1 MTRRDGR
8 TREVL
13 AHKRSVFFDS
23 LAVVRA
29 TAKALVHQRFL
40 LRVIVG
46 VLLMFVA
53 LLISWRILGP
63 RPRTTERT
71 FSRPTLVGVRLLFT
85 LCLQHIVASWLF
97 DRWSG
102 EQGAR
107 VLRLWQRLARR
118 LPAFVLCSAVLGWL
132 DHATG
137 GLNAVTA
144 LRAAA
149 AFGFSYLLSYVVP
162 AAAGNRCG
170 MVAGLVH
177 TVRAFRRTFGADLF
191 AWSGMWAVNVAVSLL
206 AAVPELLDLYSPET
220 GGVVAR
226 VFGWAVVLPTAMAAA
241 AVGAGFCTAIF
252 YAVATDR
259 APDEYPVDALETISG
274 LQLQR

>member
-1 MTRRDGR
+1 MTRQDGR
-8 TREVL
+8 TRHVL
-13 AHKRSVFFDS
+13 AHKRSVFVDS

-29 TAKALVHQRFL
+29 TARALLHQRFL

-53 LLISWRILGP
+53 LLITWRILAP
-63 RPRTTERT
+63 QPRTTDRT
-71 FSRPTLVGVRLLFT
+71 FSRPTLVAVRLLFT

-102 EQGAR
+102 EQGER

-118 LPAFVLCSAVLGWL
+118 LPAFVLCSVLLGWL

-137 GLNAVTA
+137 ALNAVTA

-162 AAAGNRCG
+162 AAAANRCG
-170 MVAGLVH
+170 MIAGLVH
-177 TVRAFRRTFGADLF
+177 TIRAFRRTFGADLF
-191 AWSGMWAVNVAVSLL
+191 AWSGMWAVNTGVSLL
-206 AAVPELLDLYSPET
+206 AAVPELLDLYSPQT

-226 VFGWAVVLPTAMAAA
+226 LFGWLIVLPTAMTAA

-259 APDEYPVDALETISG
+259 SPEGYPVDAVETISG
-274 LQLQR
+274 LQFR